1 MPNSAISEESFFFT
15 RIETLC
21 KGPAV
26 TCEHDMDVVEVARL
40 MQDHDVTAVVV
51 VEGTTPQGVFSMRDL
66 RKFVA
71 DSGDSLAGRK
81 VRDNMGHGLVT
92 IQRRD
97 YVFEAVFKLARY
109 NIFRLGVVDEEDK
122 LIGIIT
128 ATDLL
133 KMQTF
138 TPVFLHQEIEAAH
151 SIDQLRMLGVK
162 MLEMVRITSRAG
174 IDTRSIVRLVSRFN
188 DTITLRLI
196 TLLESCEGIRL
207 PAGAAFLALGSEGRG
222 EQTLRTDQDSAI
234 VYRDDLPPERLRDI
248 ERFADRLVD
257 ALEEIGVPRCPGKI
271 MASSPRWR
279 HSLSDWKQL
288 VDLWVSSPTPEYVL
302 NFGMFQDLRPLHG
315 EETLGAEL
323 RDHILTTV
331 HHNASFFPNMASHV
345 VRFPSPFNLFGRV
358 RVELGGEHRG
368 KIDLKK
374 AGIFAITTGT
384 SLLALEAGIIGG
396 NTWEKLERLHKRGI
410 FSSGDFET
418 IQKAFSFLTQ
428 LRLQRQL
435 QELPAHGTSTYHI
448 DPQTMTNK
456 ERDQLR
462 QALNGVNTFLWI
474 FRDQYNLNFMS
485 Y

>member
-1 MPNSAISEESFFFT
+1 
-15 RIETLC
+15 
-21 KGPAV
+21 
-26 TCEHDMDVVEVARL
+26 
-40 MQDHDVTAVVV
+40 
-51 VEGTTPQGVFSMRDL
+51 
-66 RKFVA
+66 
-71 DSGDSLAGRK
+71 
-81 VRDNMGHGLVT
+81 
-92 IQRRD
+92 
-97 YVFEAVFKLARY
+97 
-109 NIFRLGVVDEEDK
+109 
-122 LIGIIT
+122 
-128 ATDLL
+128 
-133 KMQTF
+133 
-138 TPVFLHQEIEAAH
+138 
-151 SIDQLRMLGVK
+151 
-162 MLEMVRITSRAG
+162 
-174 IDTRSIVRLVSRFN
+174 
-188 DTITLRLI
+188 
-196 TLLESCEGIRL
+196 
-207 PAGAAFLALGSEGRG
+207 
-222 EQTLRTDQDSAI
+222 
-234 VYRDDLPPERLRDI
+234 
-248 ERFADRLVD
+248 
-257 ALEEIGVPRCPGKI
+257 LEEIGVPRCPGKI